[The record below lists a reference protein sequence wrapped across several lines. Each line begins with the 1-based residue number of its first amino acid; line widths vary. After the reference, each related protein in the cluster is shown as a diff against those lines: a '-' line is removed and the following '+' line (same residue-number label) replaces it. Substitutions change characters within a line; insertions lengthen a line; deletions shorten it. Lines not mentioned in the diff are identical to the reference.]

1 MKNSVTGKIQH
12 SSTYSVKKPY
22 NGSLINVIMLYIEKA
37 LLLEWQ
43 TDPDQTAPSGFI
55 ITDMQ

>member
-1 MKNSVTGKIQH
+1 
-12 SSTYSVKKPY
+12 
-22 NGSLINVIMLYIEKA
+22 MLYIEKA